1 MTNENKI
8 KPEDEIAVQP
18 TAPAFDTVNR
28 FLVTQHNDKTIIMTV
43 SGMRPYTKLEM
54 LSLVAW
60 VTVMAELEPD
70 EVAAAVKAVQSC

>member
-1 MTNENKI
+1 MTNENKT

-18 TAPAFDTVNR
+18 PAPAFDTVNR
-28 FLVTQHNDKTIIMTV
+28 FLVSQQGDKTILMTV
-43 SGMRPYTKLEM
+43 SGMRPYTKLDM